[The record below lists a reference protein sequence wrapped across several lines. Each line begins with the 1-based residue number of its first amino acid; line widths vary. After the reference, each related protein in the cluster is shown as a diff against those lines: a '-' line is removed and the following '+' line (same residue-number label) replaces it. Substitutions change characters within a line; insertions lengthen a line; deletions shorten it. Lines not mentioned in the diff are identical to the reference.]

1 LTSITRET
9 LEEQVFWLM
18 YSTMGSGLGQQFSE
32 IMGMPVSW
40 KNALYQRLMERLQE
54 EADAV
59 KGGG

>member
-1 LTSITRET
+1 
-9 LEEQVFWLM
+9 M

-32 IMGMPVSW
+32 IMRMPVSW
-40 KNALYQRLMERLQE
+40 KNALYQRLMERLQK